1 MWSSNPT
8 TPTSSGDTSHEQGSE
23 VDKKRQRLAAWRNR
37 QLAAASPA
45 TTAPV
50 VSLTLPKRTLPS
62 NVHLRR
68 KIARKKTTRAVFSD
82 DDDVVDESASSN
94 KASSKDVSGADI
106 STRKRTLASLEE
118 DSNAIASSSE
128 AVSTAIAS
136 GSTTDSTLTGPLKK
150 RRRWDTA
157 LPPNDAPEISVHQD
171 ADNTEDALDRF
182 MDQLQATAVG
192 TPIPLTNPIGS
203 ESKIATVGQSNS
215 STSTS
220 NNLIDSS
227 GSFMRQQRLMSTLK
241 NEDAALTQSKAVA
254 STTFYQPADWLSE
267 SDAGPT
273 DTEEDDHEDD
283 EAEDARRRALIQA
296 LQQHQETIGGE
307 SSALVAV
314 TGSDNQ
320 PGDDAAASSAVSA
333 KALREE
339 RLRAIQAAAA
349 AAQAAQ
355 KATVS
360 DFGRDFYVEDE
371 DGVMEEATR
380 LLEAAQAET
389 SNSTTAL
396 YLLAEQLNKKKE
408 LGAVNHDQ
416 VDYRPLVK
424 NLYRVPP
431 ALAALSHD
439 EVINRR
445 AKLKVRVRGTGAPA
459 PVTNFAQTGM
469 PGSIL
474 SLLQSQGIETPF
486 PIQAQCIPCI
496 LAGRDVIG
504 IAKTGSGKTLAY
516 ALPLLR
522 HIAVQPPLERHESG
536 PMALILAP
544 ARELA
549 VQIHSVCKQYAKP
562 LGLK

>member
-1 MWSSNPT
+1 LEDDANS
-8 TPTSSGDTSHEQGSE
+8 
-23 VDKKRQRLAAWRNR
+23 LAASNKP
-37 QLAAASPA
+37 ASAA
-45 TTAPV
+45 TT
-50 VSLTLPKRTLPS
+50 
-62 NVHLRR
+62 
-68 KIARKKTTRAVFSD
+68 SD
-82 DDDVVDESASSN
+82 YAAE
-94 KASSKDVSGADI
+94 
-106 STRKRTLASLEE
+106 
-118 DSNAIASSSE
+118 
-128 AVSTAIAS
+128 
-136 GSTTDSTLTGPLKK
+136 STLTGPLKK

-157 LPPNDAPEISVHQD
+157 LPPSDAPETSVQPD
-171 ADNTEDALDRF
+171 VDNTEDALDRF

-192 TPIPLTNPIGS
+192 TPIPLTD
-203 ESKIATVGQSNS
+203 
-215 STSTS
+215 STSSDSKSTTKEQS
-220 NNLIDSS
+220 TASTNWIDSS
-227 GSFMRQQRLMSTLK
+227 GSVMRQQRLMSTLK
-241 NEDAALTQSKAVA
+241 NDDATSTQTTAIA

-273 DTEEDDHEDD
+273 DTEEDDNEDD

-296 LQQHQETIGGE
+296 LQQHQEAIGGQ
-307 SSALVAV
+307 SSTLVVA
-314 TGSDNQ
+314 TGSDNK
-320 PGDDAAASSAVSA
+320 PGDDAATSSAVSA

-389 SNSTTAL
+389 ANPTTAL

-416 VDYRPLVK
+416 VEYLPLVK

-459 PVTNFAQTGM
+459 PVTNFAQTGL

-516 ALPLLR
+516 TLPLLR

>member
-1 MWSSNPT
+1 MYST
-8 TPTSSGDTSHEQGSE
+8 SGDNSNDQDSE
-23 VDKKRQRLAAWRNR
+23 LDKKRQRLAAWRSR

-45 TTAPV
+45 TATPV
-50 VSLTLPKRTLPS
+50 VSLTLPKRTLSS
-62 NVHLRR
+62 NANLGR
-68 KIARKKTTRAVFSD
+68 KIARKKTTRAVFNAFND
-82 DDDVVDESASSN
+82 DEDDEVDESAPSM
-94 KASSKDVSGADI
+94 KTTSKDVTGADI
-106 STRKRTLASLEE
+106 STRKRTLTSLE
-118 DSNAIASSSE
+118 DDANSLAASNKPAS
-128 AVSTAIAS
+128 AA
-136 GSTTDSTLTGPLKK
+136 TTSDYAAESTLTGPLKK

-157 LPPNDAPEISVHQD
+157 LPPSDAPETSVQPD
-171 ADNTEDALDRF
+171 VDNTEDALDRF

-192 TPIPLTNPIGS
+192 TPIPLTD
-203 ESKIATVGQSNS
+203 
-215 STSTS
+215 STSSDSKSTTKEQS
-220 NNLIDSS
+220 TASTNWIDSS
-227 GSFMRQQRLMSTLK
+227 GSVMRQQRLMSTLK
-241 NEDAALTQSKAVA
+241 NDDATSTQTTAIA

-273 DTEEDDHEDD
+273 DTEEDDNEDD

-296 LQQHQETIGGE
+296 LQQHQEAIGGQ
-307 SSALVAV
+307 SSTLVVA
-314 TGSDNQ
+314 TGSDNK
-320 PGDDAAASSAVSA
+320 PGDDAATSSAVSA

-360 DFGRDFYVEDE
+360 EFGRDFYVEDE

-389 SNSTTAL
+389 ANPTTAL

-416 VDYRPLVK
+416 VEYLPLVK

-459 PVTNFAQTGM
+459 PVTNFAQTGL

-516 ALPLLR
+516 TLPLLR